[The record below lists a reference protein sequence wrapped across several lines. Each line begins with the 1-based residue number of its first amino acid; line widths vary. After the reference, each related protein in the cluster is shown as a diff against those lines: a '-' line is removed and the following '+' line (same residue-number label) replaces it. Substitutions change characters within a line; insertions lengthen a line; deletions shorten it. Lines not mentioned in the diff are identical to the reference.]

1 MAAGQLMER
10 GAGRF
15 LVLWI
20 AIVPPAFATAGI
32 VWFSLADILGR
43 TPFSSGPPA
52 NIAEAAGLG
61 SGAEVMR
68 LLRERQNPHAILSLS
83 PDVISSTVTQASAV
97 EAAVW
102 SRRAQLVELLD
113 REGALTDPAERH
125 NLLCLARDVRVD
137 EIVAYLAK
145 TDSAPCEEGRALA
158 AVQAR
163 SSR

>member
-10 GAGRF
+10 GAGRSW
-15 LVLWI
+15 VLWL
-20 AIVPPAFATAGI
+20 AVVPPLLATAGI
-32 VWFSLADILGR
+32 VWFSLAEMSGR

-68 LLRERQNPHAILSLS
+68 MLRERQDPHVILPLS
-83 PDVISSTVTQASAV
+83 PDVISSTVTRASAV
-97 EAAVW
+97 EASVW
-102 SRRAQLVELLD
+102 SRKFQLVELLD
-113 REGALTDPAERH
+113 REGVLADAAERH
-125 NLLCLARDVRVD
+125 ALLCLARDVGVD

-145 TDSAPCEEGRALA
+145 TDSASCEEGRALA

-163 SSR
+163 TPR